1 MVFDGGNS
9 LGGAFM
15 FRLSSACVL
24 SFVLAV
30 STPALGAD
38 AGTPPGADA
47 GRPPGP
53 TGLLGDLLMS
63 LGWLEQQTVSLEQAM
78 PQAKFTWR
86 PKKDVRSVS
95 ELYLHIAGGIYFLT
109 GTLGREVP
117 SDVQALM
124 KAKKWESQTTKK
136 DEIKTILTTAF
147 AYLRKTILE
156 TQDADL
162 DRQVKLMGREMSG
175 RLVLMGTQFHSAEH
189 LGQAIAYARIN
200 GVVPPWSK
208 GDAKD

>member
-1 MVFDGGNS
+1 
-9 LGGAFM
+9 
-15 FRLSSACVL
+15 
-24 SFVLAV
+24 
-30 STPALGAD
+30 
-38 AGTPPGADA
+38 
-47 GRPPGP
+47 
-53 TGLLGDLLMS
+53 
-63 LGWLEQQTVSLEQAM
+63 
-78 PQAKFTWR
+78 
-86 PKKDVRSVS
+86 
-95 ELYLHIAGGIYFLT
+95 LT

-162 DRQVKLMGREMSG
+162 DKQVKLMGREMSG

-200 GVVPPWSK
+200 GAVPPWSK
-208 GDAKD
+208 GKDKD